1 MDNQQ
6 ENKYDVLFE
15 NIPNDI
21 KLSKRLDGKE
31 LEFIRDIHLTYDELY
46 KKYNLTRDQAK
57 KIKHKVYNVY
67 EANIPNGFKQIPYS
81 KTHAV
86 NENGDVINIR
96 RRDYIKQSLNHKG
109 YPMVCLENKRS
120 RTVHRLVAEMFIPN
134 PDNKPQVNHINGI
147 KTDNN
152 VNNLE
157 WNTNA
162 ENIKHAFDNDLIDRN
177 LIKINAMGS
186 NNNMSKLSESDV
198 LTIRELAKD
207 K

>member
-67 EANIPNGFKQIPYS
+67 EANIPK
-81 KTHAV
+81 
-86 NENGDVINIR
+86 
-96 RRDYIKQSLNHKG
+96 
-109 YPMVCLENKRS
+109 
-120 RTVHRLVAEMFIPN
+120 
-134 PDNKPQVNHINGI
+134 
-147 KTDNN
+147 
-152 VNNLE
+152 
-157 WNTNA
+157 
-162 ENIKHAFDNDLIDRN
+162 
-177 LIKINAMGS
+177 
-186 NNNMSKLSESDV
+186 
-198 LTIRELAKD
+198 
-207 K
+207 